1 MVKYRIVIL
10 KSAQKDKEKIRQ
22 YPALQKNVANLL
34 ELMKE
39 NPFAN
44 PPSYEK
50 LQGDFRGLYSRRIN
64 RQHRLVYRVLEEEKT
79 IMIGGRTTKTKE
91 AWKSR
96 SEERLL
102 LCQKKEEKTM
112 KINWKVRVKSPQ
124 FWIGLVGVIASP
136 ILAYLGLGFD

>member
-50 LQGDFRGLYSRRIN
+50 LQGDCRGLYSRRIN

-79 IMIGGRTTKTKE
+79 IMIVSMWTHYE
-91 AWKSR
+91 
-96 SEERLL
+96 
-102 LCQKKEEKTM
+102 
-112 KINWKVRVKSPQ
+112 N
-124 FWIGLVGVIASP
+124 
-136 ILAYLGLGFD
+136 